1 MDFLDNLDDPNFNP
15 FQTKTAILENF
26 GTSVPV
32 PGEPTPSASLA
43 GEPAP
48 SGGEP
53 SSSAPKPPAKNP
65 VAKKKFVPRKPLL
78 KKSAKPAP
86 APETSGVDEPTKDGE
101 GSSSP
106 PPPSKGYNL
115 DFLSQL
121 DDPNFNPFET
131 KTAVRGSFDVTTEPK
146 ESNETDVTNV
156 DLKSNNSLTPESDKS
171 EEIAKPAEKKK
182 EVPKPWLKKK
192 KKPVPK
198 PASEPT
204 ESLEDPIPAP
214 AKGYNLD
221 FLDNMDDPNFNPF
234 VTKTN
239 VVDDV
244 NKNNLTESS
253 PAKLTKSPISKLK
266 ESLIKR
272 ESTVEFEMNENQ
284 IQDGVENLDTPEVDP
299 KPSPDTTEVDLKPT
313 PLTPGLDLKPT
324 PDTPRVE
331 LNLAADLPDP
341 ESRLGSVVDENQ
353 INLPTPDETAGAE
366 KMEEKEK
373 SNPTPVAKSG

>member
-1 MDFLDNLDDPNFNP
+1 MDDPNFNP

-32 PGEPTPSASLA
+32 PGEPTPSDSLA
-43 GEPAP
+43 EEPAP

-53 SSSAPKPPAKNP
+53 GSSAPKPPAKNP

-78 KKSAKPAP
+78 KKSTKPAP
-86 APETSGVDEPTKDGE
+86 APETSGVDEPTKDGD
-101 GSSSP
+101 SCS

-182 EVPKPWLKKK
+182 EVLKPWLKKK

-198 PASEPT
+198 PASEPR

-221 FLDNMDDPNFNPF
+221 FLDNLDDPNFNPF

-239 VVDDV
+239 VVDDI
-244 NKNNLTESS
+244 NKNDLTESS

-299 KPSPDTTEVDLKPT
+299 KLSSDTTEVDLKPT
-313 PLTPGLDLKPT
+313 PVTPGVDLKLT

-341 ESRLGSVVDENQ
+341 ESRLGSVVDENP

>member
-1 MDFLDNLDDPNFNP
+1 MDDPNFNP
-15 FQTKTAILENF
+15 FQTKTAIQENF

-32 PGEPTPSASLA
+32 AGEPTPSDSLT

-53 SSSAPKPPAKNP
+53 SSSAPKSPAKNP

-86 APETSGVDEPTKDGE
+86 APETFGVDEPTKDGE
-101 GSSSP
+101 GLSSPP

-131 KTAVRGSFDVTTEPK
+131 KTAVGGSFDASTEPK
-146 ESNETDVTNV
+146 EPNETDVTNV
-156 DLKSNNSLTPESDKS
+156 DLKSTNSLTPESSDKS
-171 EEIAKPAEKKK
+171 QEIAKPAEKKK
-182 EVPKPWLKKK
+182 EVTKPWLKKK

-204 ESLEDPIPAP
+204 ESSEEPIPAP

-244 NKNNLTESS
+244 NKNNPTESS
-253 PAKLTKSPISKLK
+253 SPPKLTKSPISKLK

-272 ESTVEFEMNENQ
+272 ESTIEFEMNENQ
-284 IQDGVENLDTPEVDP
+284 IQDGVEKLDTPGEDP
-299 KPSPDTTEVDLKPT
+299 KPSPDTLEVGLKSPPATPGVDLKPT
-313 PLTPGLDLKPT
+313 QVTPG
-324 PDTPRVE
+324 VE
-331 LNLAADLPDP
+331 LNPAADLPDP
-341 ESRLGSVVDENQ
+341 ESRLGSVVDETP

-366 KMEEKEK
+366 KKDEKEK
-373 SNPTPVAKSG
+373 PNPTLASKSG